1 MKLCV
6 RTDICG
12 NDHDRVAQYCMGL
25 GVDQVWSFP
34 EFHSAYGADG
44 LMKPSPLQAHQEQ
57 WRRHGLHMALVTE
70 ELSNEDVASEDGA
83 RAKAARIRSVLTAM
97 RAAQVESLFLIL
109 NIRAGSSE
117 GGRKAQWARLA
128 ELYRDI
134 VPHAEE
140 TGRRLANHGH
150 QTPEHL
156 VFAAADMERLLSLAP
171 SAANGLTFCTGCFQL
186 AGDDLGLW
194 IERFGKEKV
203 FLVHMRDVRR
213 RADGGFDE
221 VRFGEG
227 EIDLKAV
234 VKRLRAIGYDGLVCP
249 EHLPRV
255 AYDPY
260 EEISTAWGMGYVRAL
275 LADY

>member
-12 NDHDRVAQYCMGL
+12 NEPDRVARYCIGL
-25 GVDQVWSFP
+25 GVDEVWSFP
-34 EFHSAYGADG
+34 ELEAAYGEDG
-44 LMKPSPLQAHQEQ
+44 LMKSAPLRAYQEQ
-57 WRRHGLHMALVTE
+57 WRRHGLHMALTTE
-70 ELSNEDVASEDGA
+70 ELSNADVASEHA
-83 RAKAARIRSVLTAM
+83 AHAKAARIRSVLTAM
-97 RAAQVESLFLIL
+97 QSARVESLFLIL
-109 NIRAGSSE
+109 NIRAAGSESE
-117 GGRKAQWARLA
+117 REAQWAHLA
-128 ELYRDI
+128 ALYRKI
-134 VPHAEE
+134 APHAEE

-150 QTPEHL
+150 QTPDHL

-194 IERFGKEKV
+194 IERFGRQRI

-213 RADGGFDE
+213 RAGGGFDE

-234 VKRLRAIGYDGLVCP
+234 VKRLKAIGYDGLVCP

-260 EEISTAWGMGYVRAL
+260 EEISTAWGMGYLRAL
-275 LADY
+275 LAD